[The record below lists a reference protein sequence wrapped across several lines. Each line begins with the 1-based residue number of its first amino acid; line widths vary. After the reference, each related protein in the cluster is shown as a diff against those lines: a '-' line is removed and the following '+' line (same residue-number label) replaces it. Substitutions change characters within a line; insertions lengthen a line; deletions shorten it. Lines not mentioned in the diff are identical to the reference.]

1 MTHKEKQLLLKDLC
15 ARLPYGVRIAYKENE
30 HDIHHWTLCTL
41 HAPHISKDGSIIDIG
56 SDGWI
61 EYVEYPGAGMETASR
76 PLHLEKMLPY
86 LRPMSSMTEEEAV
99 EIDSMGFAYWT
110 TMINNDLRSRGPMS
124 LLDAIITH
132 HKMVKLI
139 DWLNAHHFDYRGL
152 IEKGLA
158 LEAPE
163 GMYNIE
169 GK

>member
-1 MTHKEKQLLLKDLC
+1 MTTQEENQLLLIDLC
-15 ARLPYGVRIAYKENE
+15 ARLPYNPIVYVDENLPRLKL
-30 HDIHHWTLCTL
+30 DAATRVW
-41 HAPHISKDGSIIDIG
+41 
-56 SDGWI
+56 
-61 EYVEYPGAGMETASR
+61 EYVAVDKPC
-76 PLHLEKMLPY
+76 KPY

-152 IEKGLA
+152 IDKGLA
-158 LEAPE
+158 IEAPE
-163 GMYNIE
+163 GMYKIKE
-169 GK
+169 K

>member
-1 MTHKEKQLLLKDLC
+1 MIIQKETQLLLIDLC
-15 ARLPYGVRIAYKENE
+15 ARLPYDPRVYVDENLPRLKLGAATRVWEYIAVDKP
-30 HDIHHWTLCTL
+30 C
-41 HAPHISKDGSIIDIG
+41 K
-56 SDGWI
+56 
-61 EYVEYPGAGMETASR
+61 
-76 PLHLEKMLPY
+76 PY

-99 EIDSMGFAYWT
+99 EVDSMGFAYWT

-152 IEKGLA
+152 IPMGLA

-163 GMYNIE
+163 GMYNIKE
-169 GK
+169 K

>member
-1 MTHKEKQLLLKDLC
+1 MTTQEENQLLLIDLC
-15 ARLPYGVRIAYKENE
+15 ARLPYHPIVYVDENLPRLKLGVATRV
-30 HDIHHWTLCTL
+30 W
-41 HAPHISKDGSIIDIG
+41 
-56 SDGWI
+56 
-61 EYVEYPGAGMETASR
+61 EYVAVDKPC
-76 PLHLEKMLPY
+76 KPY

-163 GMYNIE
+163 GMYNIKE
-169 GK
+169 K